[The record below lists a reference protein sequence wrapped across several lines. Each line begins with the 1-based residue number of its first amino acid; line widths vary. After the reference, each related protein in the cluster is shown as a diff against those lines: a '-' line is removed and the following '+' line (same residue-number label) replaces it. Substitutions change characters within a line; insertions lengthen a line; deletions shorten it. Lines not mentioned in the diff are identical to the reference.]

1 MSSTVVGLWSHDS
14 NNYFTFESNGTYV
27 FTCISGGY
35 VATGNY
41 TYEPFSNIIT
51 TGTNSGGYGSI
62 DPGSSLFLITNT
74 AFQWYVDGSGQL
86 GVFTR
91 QTTSTFTYVTDNYSY
106 IDYTGEYRIDPG
118 NYKQLDVPIPFS
130 DQGFTFYIK
139 MKIDSDIADNAVVF
153 SRHGPY
159 YGYVPPNYYMK
170 LQKSTNG
177 VNLYTLSLRQNYN
190 YNYCYA
196 DMTILPDTV
205 TELYFYC
212 DGNVDDSKLTC
223 KLDGVDKT
231 FYNNMSSNTNVYKTD
246 TQYNESVYTYLGT
259 EINDDDG
266 TLVNTN
272 FKGYIYRFY
281 TSSFLN
287 KNVVNPPSTIDALWG
302 PFDLANTNT
311 QYTISSNN
319 YYTIDT
325 PTDYSVSNVLVND
338 TGITFYIDFI
348 SPARTDPFYNG
359 ELLKIYTQDDYN
371 YFILTVNSFDEFQF
385 PTVLDTDTRYEILY
399 NLRNVANVLVL
410 TMLLMNNSNVY
421 RSTKIS
427 DYNYTLST
435 NSQWYI
441 DSVVKTNRVRLYDK
455 LYTETQFFKPS
466 YETYTGPSVTNELT
480 TPIYGEYININMKRV
495 VSFKSNT
502 VTYNN
507 NYVNAV
513 YEYYG
518 TSDSIT
524 YNKDAET
531 FSEHRMIL
539 SKLRPMYEWG
549 YASCDFYNDND
560 VTPYMHIYSNIH
572 NQIQPILDV
581 YSNSTVVIGGNVQ
594 YNGGNLLVNI
604 NKPGSVNVNGSE
616 FTWTD
621 QIITTTH
628 FDQFYYNQDIW
639 SRDTISYTSN
649 NSRTEIDTH
658 YYNDESVTILVANY
672 IDDSIIDSTFTT
684 SNIYDTPFPGNSDF
698 IGTIVQVNTSN
709 TYNTINRTMHL
720 VDYAFDASIDD
731 MIYYNDNIIPILYN
745 VYTGPVPGNIPYTAT
760 FTINNHTD
768 LNNIIDFGGDVFSK
782 NYSPYSKF
790 SIVVRGHINHTGDF
804 PVNINI
810 PGSVDV
816 NGTVFT
822 SNGVYNMQVTADI
835 IPYTATFTIIG
846 YEDLTNII
854 DFGGVDFYFKTYYPA
869 NFITN
874 RIEYIPSQLNNPV
887 ATQYTSIQTY
897 PQFNVVTTDAIPYP
911 ILNGEVYL
919 FVNDIFTYPGY
930 ELGHGWSKLYGSDP
944 LGQLVYDAYVIGPR
958 TITVD
963 TDATVFI
970 SWLDENYTPQSVQGG
985 GSIDVNGVGLYQIS
999 ISCFT
1004 DNDNSYIHLT
1014 GLESNVYAQY
1024 YNVPHT
1030 GSAYGTGRPIDYFLC
1045 TAAPQ
1050 IPTQNVDYMVYTS
1063 DGDAFT
1069 GSSGNDVFTDVQSY
1083 ISQYTNVY
1091 LVRLSGTTTS
1101 SNCALTCSTSAFL
1114 SVNDIDR
1121 GYSTN
1126 DEPTFIEFGD
1136 GSEIYNY
1143 VITINYD
1150 TTTQLNVSGLTS
1162 YILTNDYINY
1172 TKIPVTQYEFIT
1184 NAYVINDIS
1193 LPVYQHFGSSNT
1205 VITGNTFIFDN
1216 THTFDTYSDATYG
1229 VDVQL
1234 GDGVGSPFD
1243 MTPFENRTYVSARI
1257 EVFGLATYLTLGP
1270 ENIIFGPPSIEL
1282 SNGIATPNFT
1292 NNGQYIINTYN
1303 GYFANL
1309 EYNIN
1314 YYGNNYIFKSTI
1326 TSDINPELLTY
1337 DILAFNKDVD
1347 PQHFSF
1353 ILSDGS
1359 NVETNTFTKG
1369 DLITIPNFY
1378 DSNSAIANYKTTII

>member
-1 MSSTVVGLWSHDS
+1 MS
-14 NNYFTFESNGTYV
+14 F
-27 FTCISGGY
+27 
-35 VATGNY
+35 
-41 TYEPFSNIIT
+41 P
-51 TGTNSGGYGSI
+51 
-62 DPGSSLFLITNT
+62 
-74 AFQWYVDGSGQL
+74 
-86 GVFTR
+86 
-91 QTTSTFTYVTDNYSY
+91 YVTDNFSY

-139 MKIDSDIADNAVVF
+139 MKIDADIADNAVVF

-170 LQKSTNG
+170 LQKNTNG
-177 VNLYTLSLRQNYN
+177 YTLSLRQNYN

-212 DGNVDDSKLTC
+212 DGNIDGSNLTGTINGDA
-223 KLDGVDKT
+223 LT
-231 FYNNMSSNTNVYKTD
+231 FYNNMDNTNNVYQTD
-246 TQYNESVYTYLGT
+246 DPYTDPVYTYLGT

-266 TLVNTN
+266 TLVNAN

-287 KNVVNPPSTIDALWG
+287 KNVVNPTNIIDALWG

-319 YYTIDT
+319 YYEIDT
-325 PTDYSVSNVLVND
+325 PTDYSVSNFLVNN

-348 SPARTDPFYNG
+348 SPTRTDPFYNG
-359 ELLKIYTQDDYN
+359 ELLKIYTQGN
-371 YFILTVNSFDEFQF
+371 YFTLTVNSFDEFQF

-421 RSTKIS
+421 RSTS
-427 DYNYTLST
+427 TASYTLST

-441 DSVVKTNRVRLYDK
+441 DSVVKTNRVWLYDK

-466 YETYTGPSVTNELT
+466 YENYTGPSVTNELT

-513 YEYYG
+513 YENYG
-518 TSDSIT
+518 TSDAIT
-524 YNKDAET
+524 YTKDAES

-539 SKLRPMYEWG
+539 RKLRPMYEWG

-560 VTPYMHIYSNIH
+560 DTPYTYIYANIHNEIQPLVHIYSN
-572 NQIQPILDV
+572 
-581 YSNSTVVIGGNVQ
+581 
-594 YNGGNLLVNI
+594 
-604 NKPGSVNVNGSE
+604 
-616 FTWTD
+616 
-621 QIITTTH
+621 
-628 FDQFYYNQDIW
+628 
-639 SRDTISYTSN
+639 
-649 NSRTEIDTH
+649 
-658 YYNDESVTILVANY
+658 A
-672 IDDSIIDSTFTT
+672 
-684 SNIYDTPFPGNSDF
+684 
-698 IGTIVQVNTSN
+698 TIV
-709 TYNTINRTMHL
+709 I
-720 VDYAFDASIDD
+720 
-731 MIYYNDNIIPILYN
+731 
-745 VYTGPVPGNIPYTAT
+745 
-760 FTINNHTD
+760 
-768 LNNIIDFGGDVFSK
+768 
-782 NYSPYSKF
+782 
-790 SIVVRGHINHTGDF
+790 RGYIHHIGEF

-835 IPYTATFTIIG
+835 IPYTATFTIVG
-846 YEDLTNII
+846 YEDLSNII
-854 DFGGVDFYFKTYYPA
+854 DFGGVDFYFKTYYPT

-887 ATQYTSIQTY
+887 TTQYKSIKTY

-911 ILNGEVYL
+911 ILNGSVY
-919 FVNDIFTYPGY
+919 FSSDIFTYPGY
-930 ELGHGWSKLYGSDP
+930 APGYGWPKLYGSDP

-970 SWLDENYTPQSVQGG
+970 SWLDDNYTPQSVQAGG
-985 GSIDVNGVGLYQIS
+985 DIDVNGVGLYQIS
-999 ISCFT
+999 ISCIT
-1004 DNDNSYIHLT
+1004 GNVNSYVKLY
-1014 GLESNVYAQY
+1014 GLGSNVYAQEQTIVGLWSHDGNNY
-1024 YNVPHT
+1024 FTFASDGTYVFTCISGGYVAT
-1030 GSAYGTGRPIDYFLC
+1030 GNYTYDAANRIIIMGTNTGGYGSIESGTNLFLI
-1045 TAAPQ
+1045 TNNTFQWYVDGSGQLGVFTLQPTTPQ
-1050 IPTQNVDYMVYTS
+1050 IPIQTVNYVINTS
-1063 DGDAFT
+1063 DGDVFT
-1069 GSSGNDVFTDVQSY
+1069 GSTGNTVFTDIQSY
-1083 ISQYTNVY
+1083 VAQYSNVY
-1091 LVRLSGTTTS
+1091 LVRLSGITTS
-1101 SNCALTCSTSAFL
+1101 SGCLFQCSTSAFL
-1114 SVNDIDR
+1114 SVNEVDA

-1143 VITINYD
+1143 VITVNYD

-1162 YILTNDYINY
+1162 YILTKDYINY
-1172 TKIPVTQYEFIT
+1172 TKIPVAQYEFIMNT
-1184 NAYVINDIS
+1184 YVINDIS
-1193 LPVYQHFGSSNT
+1193 LPVDQHFGTDNT

-1216 THTFDTYSDATYG
+1216 TYTFDNTSDATTGVYLRLGNIDYG
-1229 VDVQL
+1229 TA
-1234 GDGVGSPFD
+1234 PNAD
-1243 MTPFENRTYVSARI
+1243 MTPFENRTYISVEITLIGS
-1257 EVFGLATYLTLGP
+1257 ATYLTLGH
-1270 ENIIFGPPSIEL
+1270 ENILFGPPSVEL
-1282 SNGIATPNFT
+1282 SNSIVTPNFT

-1303 GYFANL
+1303 GYFKNL
-1309 EYNIN
+1309 ESNIN
-1314 YYGNNYIFKSTI
+1314 YYGNNYIFKTTI
-1326 TSDINPELLTY
+1326 TPDTNPTLLTY
-1337 DILAFNKDVD
+1337 DILAFNEDVD

-1378 DSNSAIANYKTTII
+1378 DSNTAIANYKTTII